1 MSMNEQRAEWI
12 AKHPKATIEEAWT
25 AGYFQSNQNW
35 CKGKVGLMEE
45 CRKLLKQ
52 LIE

>member
-12 AKHPKATIEEAWT
+12 AKHPKATIEEAWQ
-25 AGYFQSNQNW
+25 AGYNCSTNNW
-35 CKGKVGLMEE
+35 CHGKVSLMEE